1 MEERI
6 ARQEHRTAV
15 TGRLVAAAAMSRII
29 PIFQGIYGRDN
40 TTYPPGLYLS
50 RGRPATYAL
59 TRAGDVPQ
67 ALPIYVPSVD
77 EPRPVRPRHG
87 TPPSPAALDDRST
100 LFEDN
105 VDGEA

>member
-6 ARQEHRTAV
+6 ARQECRAAV
-15 TGRLVAAAAMSRII
+15 TAHLVAAAAMSRIV

-50 RGRPATYAL
+50 RGRPTTHAL
-59 TRAGDVPQ
+59 MQGGDIPQ
-67 ALPIYVPSVD
+67 ALPIYVPPTD
-77 EPRPVRPRHG
+77 EPCPVRPCHG
-87 TPPSPAALDDRST
+87 TPPSPSALDDGST

-105 VDGEA
+105 VNGEA